1 MRTIHKVLLFT
12 AALTLLLGT
21 SIWAQDAGLKARV
34 DQMERDLAVLRQ
46 AVHDTQLIPGPQG
59 PAGPQGQTGPQG
71 SAGPQGVQG
80 PAGPEGPLGPQGV
93 EGLPGTP
100 SDVTVNL
107 EGQANST
114 SGIPVLAGFLIF
126 TQIGDVHGDA
136 TEERHRD
143 WIETLGYSF
152 GVTQATGSVTG
163 GGATGRPDFEDFK
176 ILKVVDRATPTL
188 FLWAAEGR
196 HIDDATIEVGRS
208 GERGYQR
215 LLLFT
220 LTDVLIGSLKPAG
233 SSGSSLTEEVSL
245 SFGRIRITYYKYDR
259 DGSPDGE
266 VTVDYDIRSG
276 R

>member
-1 MRTIHKVLLFT
+1 MRTIHKVLLFS

-21 SIWAQDAGLKARV
+21 SIGAQDAGLKARV
-34 DQMERDLAVLRQ
+34 DQLERDLAVLQQ
-46 AVHDTQLIPGPQG
+46 AVHDIKLIPGPQG
-59 PAGPQGQTGPQG
+59 LAGPQGQTGPQG
-71 SAGPQGVQG
+71 SVGPQGVQG
-80 PAGPEGPLGPQGV
+80 PTGPEGPLGPRGV
-93 EGLPGTP
+93 DGLPGTP

-107 EGQANST
+107 EGQASSA

-126 TQIGDVHGDA
+126 TQIGDVLGDA
-136 TEERHRD
+136 TEAHHRN

-152 GVTQATGSVTG
+152 GVTLATGSVGG
-163 GGATGRPDFEDFK
+163 GGAAGRPDFEDFS

-208 GERGYQR
+208 GQRGYQR
-215 LLLFT
+215 LLLFQ

-233 SSGSSLTEEVSL
+233 SSGSALTEEVSL
-245 SFGRIRITYYKYDR
+245 SFGRIRITYYKYDA

-266 VTVDYDIRSG
+266 VTVDYDIRAG